1 MNQFEWSPALGGEDS
16 NGVGDGDK
24 MAYTLA
30 YKEILQGLITITC
43 HGWMYIINSLF
54 LNRTK
59 KQKEER
65 KKGGLEERTEC
76 TESWREEDRQ
86 RGRKGERGMLQ
97 RSIYSMIPFIHRCAY
112 IPVCMCEYLYKEVSE
127 RMLTK
132 NVHPGMPTTLGV

>member
-59 KQKEER
+59 KTERREEER
-65 KKGGLEERTEC
+65 WAGREDGMHRELEGGRQAKRKEGGKGHVAKKH
-76 TESWREEDRQ
+76 
-86 RGRKGERGMLQ
+86 
-97 RSIYSMIPFIHRCAY
+97 I
-112 IPVCMCEYLYKEVSE
+112 
-127 RMLTK
+127 
-132 NVHPGMPTTLGV
+132 